1 MHIFIAS
8 AMRRPVHRD
17 SGTRTI
23 ELLPAAD
30 ELGGF
35 PPERVL
41 LTSRQVATA
50 LAIKKRTLAYWTV
63 TGRGRRPRLSFVK
76 LGKAKR
82 FIAADVLEFIDRLKI
97 RSGAEE
103 KSQSGLTTTEMN

>member
-1 MHIFIAS
+1 
-8 AMRRPVHRD
+8 MRRRLHED

-23 ELLPAAD
+23 ELLPAAN

-41 LTSRQVATA
+41 LSSRQVATA
-50 LAIKKRTLAYWTV
+50 LGIKKRTLAYWTA
-63 TGRGRRPRLSFVK
+63 TRRGKRPRLSFVK

-82 FIAADVLEFIDRLKI
+82 FIAADVLQFIDRLKV
-97 RSGAEE
+97 RSDADQ
-103 KSQSGLTTTEMN
+103 KRNAA